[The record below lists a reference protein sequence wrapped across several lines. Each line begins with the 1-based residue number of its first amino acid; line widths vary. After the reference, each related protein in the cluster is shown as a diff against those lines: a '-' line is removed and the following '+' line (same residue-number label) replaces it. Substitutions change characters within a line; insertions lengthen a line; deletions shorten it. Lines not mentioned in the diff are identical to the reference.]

1 MSVPSSRIACMF
13 DPHVTAGVGVRPG
26 PSAGA
31 RPGRSP
37 NAADWAD
44 EHTVDVDDPFATGP
58 AGGTGKFVASDGTP
72 WIDEYLAPEYGAL
85 RQTSTGTAADLIV
98 DALDL
103 RHRFPALW
111 QAVQHLQVEV
121 WTARKI
127 SKGCRDLSATA
138 AALVDAELA
147 AKGGLGAAL
156 DAAVKDPDRGDLER
170 RPRPGPTQAGPGP
183 VRPAGVAVRIRGRTP
198 HHDHPRG
205 RRRPDGDPDP
215 VDQRPTNTG
224 GDRPT
229 GAAKQTGDHGATP
242 EDGEPTC
249 RSPPDWPEPDWDREP
264 PDDDPNDAPPFDAHR
279 DPGHGTRAPTPGADG
294 PDAPSAHGLDP
305 SGLRFDLP
313 RLLDYLTTQGLKPT
327 PPRAVFN
334 VHLTDQAL
342 LTGHGVV

>member
-1 MSVPSSRIACMF
+1 MF

-98 DALDL
+98 DAMDL

-205 RRRPDGDPDP
+205 RRRPDLAVRVTPSPTPTPLSRPARPAATTSDPSASSNTTS
-215 VDQRPTNTG
+215 RPTAPGTSSN
-224 GDRPT
+224 PT
-229 GAAKQTGDHGATP
+229 PASTYG
-242 EDGEPTC
+242 
-249 RSPPDWPEPDWDREP
+249 
-264 PDDDPNDAPPFDAHR
+264 APPTDAGSSSPTTAPKPS
-279 DPGHGTRAPTPGADG
+279 DPHPPAGSRRAAAEDS
-294 PDAPSAHGLDP
+294 DHQ
-305 SGLRFDLP
+305 R
-313 RLLDYLTTQGLKPT
+313 
-327 PPRAVFN
+327 
-334 VHLTDQAL
+334 
-342 LTGHGVV
+342 